1 VPTALIV
8 DDAADLRALLRHLL
22 GRAGFDVLEAA
33 SGPEALA
40 QLSLGDVPDVA
51 IIDVQMPGMDG
62 WETLAQL
69 RRDRLTSELP
79 VLLCTVKS
87 GPADLLRA
95 WELGCDG
102 YLEKPFDIA
111 ELVTEVEAVQARTA
125 DQRVAFREQ
134 RRLAAMADALPPH

>member
-1 VPTALIV
+1 MPTALIV

-22 GRAGFDVLEAA
+22 VRAGFEVLEAA

-40 QLSLGDVPDVA
+40 QLSIGDFPDVA

-69 RRDRLTSELP
+69 RRDRLTAELP

-102 YLEKPFDIA
+102 YLEKPFDIGD
-111 ELVTEVEAVQARTA
+111 LVTEVEAVRARTA
-125 DQRVAFREQ
+125 DERVAFREE
-134 RRLAAMADALPPH
+134 RRRAALADALPPL